1 MTPTIKIDLDEVD
14 ASEVQVSPA
23 FGDRVTFSAS
33 EIALY
38 DVLDQISEDL
48 IREYLGE

>member
-1 MTPTIKIDLDEVD
+1 MTPTIKRDLEEVD
-14 ASEVQVSPA
+14 ASEVQISPVSS
-23 FGDRVTFSAS
+23 DKVTFSAS

-38 DVLDQISEDL
+38 DVLDQIDEDL